1 MTETVR
7 ETTLDVA
14 KPKTITGV
22 ILPINLHDYK
32 SELKTN
38 DLIYLNEST
47 LYGDMFFNLHKID
60 KRALVGDG
68 EPDNENCYFIIDP
81 VTNEPMNYKRSE
93 VSKCNIGIFD
103 ACTYYES
110 GVKILLGS
118 ILNSDMTNIKAK
130 ACLKYDIP
138 LDAISTVTLSDL
150 LELEFNGTIVT
161 KEYNPDIPDLQS
173 YIKYFKL
180 C

>member
-7 ETTLDVA
+7 EVA
-14 KPKTITGV
+14 EATVEQKTVTGV
-22 ILPINLHDYK
+22 ILPINLYDYK
-32 SELKTN
+32 SELKAT
-38 DLIYLNEST
+38 DLICLNEST
-47 LYGDMFFNLHKID
+47 LYGDVYFNLDKID
-60 KRALVGDG
+60 KRFLKEVN
-68 EPDNENCYFIIDP
+68 EPDNEYCYFITDP

-103 ACTYYES
+103 ANIYYET
-110 GVKILLGS
+110 GKKVLLGS
-118 ILNSDMTNIKAK
+118 ILNSDMKNIKAA
-130 ACLKYDIP
+130 ACLKFDVP
-138 LDAISTVTLSDL
+138 LEHVNTITLSDL
-150 LELEFNGTIVT
+150 LELEFKGTIVT